1 MDESAKWQV
10 KPMDRYI
17 QIALEHIAAMLA
29 VCSAVV
35 DFVAVRSRRQES
47 LNLKVMDGFAIDLS
61 ALSNL

>member
-1 MDESAKWQV
+1 
-10 KPMDRYI
+10 MDRYI